1 MIRRLACL
9 VCLLPGPALAR
20 DGCTPLGADLSFC
33 PAGTGW
39 DGIAAE
45 ALEVG
50 IALTSGD
57 VALSIQAVELPE
69 DPAPEELRLTVTD
82 MAERLIGDNLA
93 AFRPIL
99 EDRPA
104 TDSGLALRVAFVSGS
119 YGDPLVYALTLVS
132 TGGGV
137 TLIQTSA
144 EGEYLDETHS
154 ALHLDAIAAVR
165 AGP

>member
-1 MIRRLACL
+1 MIRGAVVLACL
-9 VCLLPGPALAR
+9 LPVAAVAQ

-39 DGIAAE
+39 DGVAAE

-50 IALTSGD
+50 LALTSDD
-57 VALSIQAVELPE
+57 VALSIQAVEVPE
-69 DPAPEELRLTVTD
+69 DPSPEELRLTVTD

-104 TDSGLALRVAFVSGS
+104 TDTGLALRVAFVSGS
-119 YGDPLVYALTLVS
+119 YGAPLVFVLTLVS
-132 TGGGV
+132 TGSGV
-137 TLIQTSA
+137 ALIQTSA

-154 ALHLDAIAAVR
+154 GLHQDAIVSLR
-165 AGP
+165 VGL